1 MSEILSWQADHP
13 LDQEIIGRVTRSLG
27 DGELLVYPTSNLYGL
42 GASIRSETGLD
53 ALRKAKQRPGDMPL
67 SVMATKQQISEL
79 CTVTELANV
88 FIENGD
94 MSITAVL
101 PASGKVPSS
110 MVHHGTLAV
119 RLPCSELCDS
129 LVRAAGP
136 ITATSANVHGN
147 DAPVTVREAESQLG
161 DLVALYLD
169 AGTLTGTPTTL
180 VDLTGTSP
188 KILREGLATALEV
201 MTTYE
206 G

>member
-1 MSEILSWQADHP
+1 MSEILRCQAGRP
-13 LDQEIIGRVTRSLG
+13 LDQEIIENVIRILKNGGLI
-27 DGELLVYPTSNLYGL
+27 VYPTSNLYGL
-42 GASIRSETGLD
+42 GASIHSETGLD

-101 PASGKVPSS
+101 PVSGKVPSS
-110 MVHHGTLAV
+110 MVLDGTLAV

-136 ITATSANVHGN
+136 ITATSANVHGK
-147 DAPVTVREAESQLG
+147 DAPVTVREAELQLG

-169 AGTLTGTPTTL
+169 AGTLAGTPTTL

-188 KILREGLATALEV
+188 KILREGLATVREV
-201 MTTYE
+201 MATYE
-206 G
+206 R